1 MASIDG
7 GFYCA
12 SDYTLIVGVPR
23 AAVAIYLHYYTRG
36 GGGLTGRIGRK
47 RRNTSAAARR
57 TPSPGAPLD
66 GGFICASADTFFY
79 DISRFVLSI
88 FQFFTPK
95 WRGDPAA
102 APGGGGGCDEGHGRR
117 EEERMAVGQR
127 TRDEKEAMGTEE
139 WQEAEERAAAER
151 TAREVKARGQR
162 NAWRQNERCAM
173 RTRTRCRNGGK
184 RRNARRRNEGCAMR
198 RRR

>member
-57 TPSPGAPLD
+57 TPSPGAPID
-66 GGFICASADTFFY
+66 GGIICASADTLF
-79 DISRFVLSI
+79 DCISRSVLSI
-88 FQFFTPK
+88 FQFFTPN
-95 WRGDPAA
+95 WRGDSAA
-102 APGGGGGCDEGHGRR
+102 ARVPSPP
-117 EEERMAVGQR
+117 
-127 TRDEKEAMGTEE
+127 TRSPASTMDFLATQG
-139 WQEAEERAAAER
+139 AS
-151 TAREVKARGQR
+151 R
-162 NAWRQNERCAM
+162 NA
-173 RTRTRCRNGGK
+173 NGGIYVNGAAYGREK
-184 RRNARRRNEGCAMR
+184 RIEVGNASTCVAWTNKFLCVDATAKAASLHRMR
-198 RRR
+198 

>member
-66 GGFICASADTFFY
+66 GGFVCASADTSFY
-79 DISRFVLSI
+79 DVSRIVLSI
-88 FQFFTPK
+88 FHFFTPK
-95 WRGDPAA
+95 CRGDSAA
-102 APGGGGGCDEGHGRR
+102 ARVTSPPPLSPASTMDFL
-117 EEERMAVGQR
+117 ATQR
-127 TRDEKEAMGTEE
+127 AS
-139 WQEAEERAAAER
+139 
-151 TAREVKARGQR
+151 R
-162 NAWRQNERCAM
+162 N
-173 RTRTRCRNGGK
+173 TNGGIYVNCAAYGREK
-184 RRNARRRNEGCAMR
+184 RIEVADAYMLGMDQQVPSETKRQSASAGGKGGVS
-198 RRR
+198 